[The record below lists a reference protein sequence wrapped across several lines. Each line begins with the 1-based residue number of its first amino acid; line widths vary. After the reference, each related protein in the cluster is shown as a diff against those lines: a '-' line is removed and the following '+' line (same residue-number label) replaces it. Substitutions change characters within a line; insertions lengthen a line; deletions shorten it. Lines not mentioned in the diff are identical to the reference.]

1 MVVIKSFK
9 KEAQIFQALADEKR
23 LFILDYLKRG
33 ETCACVLVDELEIAQ
48 SALSYHMKILC
59 QSGIV
64 ASRQEGKWKHYSLS
78 ESGRNSVLE
87 RFAVLTDTQTVVERK
102 CSCYRKSS

>member
-48 SALSYHMKILC
+48 SALSYHMKLLC

-64 ASRQEGKWKHYSLS
+64 ASRPEGKWKHYSLS

-87 RFAVLTDTQTVVERK
+87 RLAVLTDTQTVVERK